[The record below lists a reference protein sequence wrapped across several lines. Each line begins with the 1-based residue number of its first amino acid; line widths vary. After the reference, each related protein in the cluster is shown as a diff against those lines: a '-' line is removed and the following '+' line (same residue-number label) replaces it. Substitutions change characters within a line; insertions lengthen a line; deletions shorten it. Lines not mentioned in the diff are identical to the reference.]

1 MLNYSSDLNVAL
13 HIENR
18 TPTVSVLMPCLN
30 ESKYLRG
37 CLESLLL
44 NDYKGQFEITVI
56 DGGSTDGTREII
68 RKFCVSDRRVK
79 VLENPRR
86 TAPTALNLA
95 IPEASGEVI
104 VRVDAHALYPTNY
117 ISRCVS
123 ALLESGAANVGG
135 VWRIAPGIPT
145 KLGWT
150 IAKVQA
156 NRFGVGNAAY
166 RLANLTERRWVDTVP
181 FLCCRKTLFE
191 EIGYFNAE
199 LTRTQDIEFNRRIRN
214 AGGGILLC
222 PEIEIT
228 YFARAELGSMARH
241 AWKTGLWI
249 ILPFLYSD
257 VVPISW
263 RHLMPLLF
271 LSSLILTGL
280 AGIFTSTALALFG
293 VIVVAYASCALLASI
308 EIAAHEKDF
317 AYVLLAPFVFVTFH
331 ISYGLGSLWGV
342 WRLVAEM
349 CRNRR
354 LVPRG
359 ARA

>member
-1 MLNYSSDLNVAL
+1 MLHYNSDPNVAL
-13 HIENR
+13 DVENG
-18 TPTVSVLMPCLN
+18 TPSVSVLMPCLN

-44 NDYKGQFEITVI
+44 NDYRGQFEITVI
-56 DGGSTDGTREII
+56 DGGSTDGTLEII
-68 RKFCVSDRRVK
+68 HKFCASDRRVK
-79 VLENPRR
+79 MLANPRR

-95 IPEASGEVI
+95 IPQASGEVI

-117 ISRCVS
+117 ISRCVT

-135 VWRIAPGIPT
+135 VWRIVPGLPT

-150 IAKVQA
+150 VAKVQA

-166 RLANLTERRWVDTVP
+166 RLGNLTERRWVDTVP
-181 FLCCRKTLFE
+181 FLCCRKTLFG
-191 EIGYFNAE
+191 EIGYFNPE

-263 RHLMPLLF
+263 RHLMPLIF
-271 LSSLILTGL
+271 LTSLIVTGL
-280 AGIFTSTALALFG
+280 ASIFTSTALVLFG
-293 VIVVAYASCALLASI
+293 VIIAAYASCALLASI
-308 EIAAHEKDF
+308 QIAVREKDF
-317 AYVLLAPFVFVTFH
+317 AYVLWAPLVFATFH

-342 WRLVAEM
+342 WRLAAEM
-349 CRNRR
+349 YRTRK

-359 ARA
+359 A